1 MLRDLDLNRQSCN
14 PPPPAD
20 DRQLNQIP
28 LTNEH
33 GDLFSRQHDNDDCGQ
48 GAGGA
53 DGYEDFPPNQN
64 YYNNNNNNNNLQPSP
79 GESEYFYDQYVD
91 FPNNDTQMRA
101 NQTQLDRYNQTS
113 PFVNFDDNKFTQ
125 HAQNQFPS
133 RPGQPSSQFT
143 FFGMPIPSLSLGNIW
158 GAGRTANNRATSAE
172 SGTRGKGRVQIYR
185 PGDPEL
191 QVIINRGVND
201 IEALDNKNREPAAS
215 ERYPTVDNTHDMT
228 GRNGYK
234 NIFSNFQTPFN
245 EPQAEKGGFAP
256 MIPGVSVGGF
266 IPINDPFMD
275 NKTKEIWLK
284 NDEKFK
290 EKIPLLTNSYEPKR
304 PAKYSPAPPTPLPP
318 YSPSTKTPYSP
329 TSPYSPQPS
338 DKKKNEQQQQKFN
351 HLTTSISPILS
362 TLAPANADVNY
373 DNINVG
379 DYSNNAEV
387 MMTDIL
393 VAMDK
398 EKKNPTFESESRNSN
413 KMEPMSFE
421 GEVYQDQ
428 YSTPSKIGGGGSKE
442 EIDAYEDYPVR
453 SDIEQTR
460 TSPPPPPPFPKKNQ
474 QQDLF
479 PEPPTFTQPKFF
491 DQHSN
496 NQSGSSSLSAL
507 VAPGSVINSQEVVVK
522 NTPVGKSTITKVF
535 SPAPP
540 LSSSNKNDQEIAKLI
555 TPFYPQQHSSDFPDA
570 NAFDSEYQPNQ
581 FFQQTTLND
590 NEKTLGKPQYEREDM
605 DWYFSN
611 YNQSAPILNYNLQP
625 ENDNYNHYNK
635 ASSLRSSTHLI
646 FLLILPIVIK
656 YFH

>member
-14 PPPPAD
+14 PTPAAD

-33 GDLFSRQHDNDDCGQ
+33 GDLFSRQNDNDDCGLQ
-48 GAGGA
+48 GNGGA
-53 DGYEDFPPNQN
+53 EGYEDFPPNQN
-64 YYNNNNNNNNLQPSP
+64 YYNNNNNNLQPLP

-91 FPNNDTQMRA
+91 FPNNDTQMRV
-101 NQTQLDRYNQTS
+101 NNTLDRYNQTS
-113 PFVNFDDNKFTQ
+113 PFVNFDQNKFTQ
-125 HAQNQFPS
+125 NSNQFPS

-201 IEALDNKNREPAAS
+201 IEATLDNKIPREPAAS
-215 ERYPTVDNTHDMT
+215 ERYPTVDNSRVDMS
-228 GRNGYK
+228 GYK
-234 NIFSNFQTPFN
+234 TFSNFQTPFN
-245 EPQAEKGGFAP
+245 QPQAEKGGFAP
-256 MIPGVSVGGF
+256 MIPGISVGGF

-275 NKTKEIWLK
+275 NKTQEIWLK

-304 PAKYSPAPPTPLPP
+304 PAKLSPPPVAAVVE
-318 YSPSTKTPYSP
+318 KH
-329 TSPYSPQPS
+329 
-338 DKKKNEQQQQKFN
+338 DKILN

-362 TLAPANADVNY
+362 TLAPIADVIY

-387 MMTDIL
+387 MTDIL
-393 VAMDK
+393 VAMDM
-398 EKKNPTFESESRNSN
+398 EKNNPKYESESRNSN
-413 KMEPMSFE
+413 KMNPMSFE
-421 GEVYQDQ
+421 GEAYQEQ
-428 YSTPSKIGGGGSKE
+428 YSTPSKVDGSKE
-442 EIDAYEDYPVR
+442 EIDAYEDYPVT
-453 SDIEQTR
+453 SEFDQPQ
-460 TSPPPPPPFPKKNQ
+460 TSPPVISGKI
-474 QQDLF
+474 QQDVF
-479 PEPPTFTQPKFF
+479 QEPLAPTFIQPKFF
-491 DQHSN
+491 DHHSS

-507 VAPGSVINSQEVVVK
+507 VAPGSVINSQEISVK

-535 SPAPP
+535 SPSPP
-540 LSSSNKNDQEIAKLI
+540 LSSKNENSQEISKLI
-555 TPFYPQQHSSDFPDA
+555 TPFYPQQHSSDFPEPSS
-570 NAFDSEYQPNQ
+570 FDSEYQPNQ
-581 FFQQTTLND
+581 FYPQTTLND

-611 YNQSAPILNYNLQP
+611 YNQSAPVLNYNLQP
-625 ENDNYNHYNK
+625 EHDNYNHYNK
-635 ASSLRSSTHLI
+635 AHSLRSSTI
-646 FLLILPIVIK
+646 VVLILTIVIK
-656 YFH
+656 FFSCCILLN

>member
-14 PPPPAD
+14 PTPPAD

-33 GDLFSRQHDNDDCGQ
+33 GDLFSRQNDNDDCGKI
-48 GAGGA
+48 GGE
-53 DGYEDFPPNQN
+53 GYEDFPPNQN
-64 YYNNNNNNNNLQPSP
+64 YFNNNNNNNNNLQPSP

-91 FPNNDTQMRA
+91 FPNNDTQMRV
-101 NQTQLDRYNQTS
+101 NITQLERYNQTS
-113 PFVNFDDNKFTQ
+113 PFVNFDQNKFTQ

-201 IEALDNKNREPAAS
+201 IDALDNKNREPAAS
-215 ERYPTVDNTHDMT
+215 ERYPTVDNSHDMS
-228 GRNGYK
+228 GHNGYK

-245 EPQAEKGGFAP
+245 DPKPEKGGFAP
-256 MIPGVSVGGF
+256 MIPGVSIGGF
-266 IPINDPFMD
+266 IPINDPSMD

-304 PAKYSPAPPTPLPP
+304 PAKYPPPPTT
-318 YSPSTKTPYSP
+318 YSPPSTYSP
-329 TSPYSPQPS
+329 HSTYSPPTTVQM
-338 DKKKNEQQQQKFN
+338 NEQQQKLN

-362 TLAPANADVNY
+362 TLAPNGDINY

-387 MMTDIL
+387 LMTDIL
-393 VAMDK
+393 VAMDM
-398 EKKNPTFESESRNSN
+398 EKNKNNPKFESESRNSN
-413 KMEPMSFE
+413 KMDPMSFE
-421 GEVYQDQ
+421 GEAYQDQ
-428 YSTPSKIGGGGSKE
+428 YSTPAKIDGGSKE
-442 EIDAYEDYPVR
+442 EIDAYEDYPVTSETER
-453 SDIEQTR
+453 PQTA
-460 TSPPPPPPFPKKNQ
+460 PPPPHPFPKKNK
-474 QQDLF
+474 QQDDFQEPPL
-479 PEPPTFTQPKFF
+479 PPTFMQPKFF
-491 DQHSN
+491 DHHSN

-507 VAPGSVINSQEVVVK
+507 VAPGGVINSQEVQVK

-535 SPAPP
+535 SPSPP

-581 FFQQTTLND
+581 FYQQTTLND

-625 ENDNYNHYNK
+625 ENDNYNHYNI
-635 ASSLRSSTHLI
+635 AYSLKSSTHL
-646 FLLILPIVIK
+646 LLIHLIVIK
-656 YFH
+656 FLHFLLN